1 MTPLS
6 QSIKIISEI
15 LGIPVENVKEAISQA
30 ISLSEERGEPYTLI
44 CKKCNNR
51 EFCLLLKI
59 IPVPEEYLIDVLGC
73 IIYLDRDEKLS
84 PEIEIIIRFSKIIR
98 TYDKKIAFY
107 IPLELSGKAVKI
119 LCREHSP
126 SEEFTLRSLAYEEG
140 IIYDE

>member
-1 MTPLS
+1 M
-6 QSIKIISEI
+6 KIISEI
-15 LGIPVENVKEAISQA
+15 LGIPFEKIRETISQA
-30 ISLSEERGEPYTLI
+30 ISLSEEHGEPYTLI
-44 CKKCNNR
+44 CKTCGSR

-73 IIYLDRDEKLS
+73 IIYVNKDERLS

-98 TYDKKIAFY
+98 TYDKEIAFY

-126 SEEFTLRSLAYEEG
+126 SEKISIRNLTYEEG